1 MISFPEILHCK
12 NNNLLFKKVDQNDS
26 LYIWETAPLDKLF
39 LVIGCDAS
47 DHNELAD
54 LMQLDWTTWYLM
66 FDNVGY
72 SYGLIRAIPE
82 MDNSISLHGIGW
94 TQHKNSPR
102 TFVFSWYAFHFW
114 LFSKQHNYIKTYCDF
129 NNINAIHFDL
139 KTGYVYDYWMPTI
152 TLDKKILHLK
162 IEKNNFL
169 DLLQRKQISFS
180 LKELHFSAFEIPNY
194 QTGKAN
200 TSKSKHLEIEITELE
215 STSELDKF
223 ITKHKRDHFYYY
235 CYMLPK
241 PLVYSILFKDI
252 NLGYLVNSVIKGKQ
266 SMVVFISTEID
277 LCTSLEII
285 SKIKNKFELKT
296 LDLIM
301 LGSSEPNESLIN
313 ALSIKFQ
320 FAGNHSSPTAK
331 IWVA

>member
-1 MISFPEILHCK
+1 
-12 NNNLLFKKVDQNDS
+12 
-26 LYIWETAPLDKLF
+26 
-39 LVIGCDAS
+39 
-47 DHNELAD
+47 
-54 LMQLDWTTWYLM
+54 
-66 FDNVGY
+66 
-72 SYGLIRAIPE
+72 
-82 MDNSISLHGIGW
+82 
-94 TQHKNSPR
+94 
-102 TFVFSWYAFHFW
+102 
-114 LFSKQHNYIKTYCDF
+114 
-129 NNINAIHFDL
+129 
-139 KTGYVYDYWMPTI
+139 MPTI

-180 LKELHFSAFEIPNY
+180 LKEFNFSAFEIPKY
-194 QTGKAN
+194 QMGKAN

-235 CYMLPK
+235 CYLLPK
-241 PLVYSILFKDI
+241 PLVYSILFKDL
-252 NLGYLVNSVIKGKQ
+252 NLGYIVNSVIKGKQ

-301 LGSSEPNESLIN
+301 LDSSEPNELLIN
-313 ALSIKFQ
+313 ALSINFQ